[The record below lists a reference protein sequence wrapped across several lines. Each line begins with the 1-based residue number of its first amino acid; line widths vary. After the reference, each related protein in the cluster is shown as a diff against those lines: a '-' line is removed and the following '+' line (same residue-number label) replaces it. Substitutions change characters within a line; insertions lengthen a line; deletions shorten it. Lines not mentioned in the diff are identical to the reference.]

1 MIDAMKQIT
10 RPKSL
15 FEMAAEYIRS
25 AITKG
30 HLKLG
35 QRISESALASS
46 LGISKTPVREALA
59 KLKMEGLVH
68 VFPQKGTFVFTL
80 TEKEIVDICEL
91 RYTLESTA
99 LTFAFDR
106 NREQFFAAA
115 KKTVDG
121 MRSARKENDEDQ
133 YLKLDSG
140 FHILFFEYC
149 GNQYLD
155 DAYQLIAARVAAM
168 RTHLSLVP
176 GHTTKSFKE
185 HIDIL
190 QCISDN
196 DVAKAL
202 KILDEH
208 IKRTKNSAAIHFPK
222 YNL

>member
-1 MIDAMKQIT
+1 MIQAVKQIT

-15 FEMAAEYIRS
+15 FEMAAQYIRQ

-35 QRISESALASS
+35 QPISEGALASS

-59 KLKMEGLVH
+59 KLKTEGLVH

-80 TEKEIVDICEL
+80 TEKEVIDICEL
-91 RYTLESTA
+91 RYTLESAA

-106 NREQFFAAA
+106 NREPFLAAE
-115 KKTVDG
+115 KETVDG
-121 MRSARKENDEDQ
+121 MRSARIVNDEDR
-133 YLKLDSG
+133 YLELDSG
-140 FHILFFEYC
+140 FHILFFKYC

-155 DAYQLIAARVAAM
+155 DAYRLIAARVAAM

-176 GHTTKSFKE
+176 DHTTQSFKE
-185 HIDIL
+185 HIDML

-208 IKRTKNSAAIHFPK
+208 ITRTKNSAAIHFPK

>member
-1 MIDAMKQIT
+1 MIQAMKQIT
-10 RPKSL
+10 RPQSL
-15 FEMAAEYIRS
+15 FETAAQYIRH

-35 QRISESALASS
+35 QPISEGALASS

-59 KLKMEGLVH
+59 KLKMEGLVQ
-68 VFPQKGTFVFTL
+68 VVPQKGTFVFTL
-80 TEKEIVDICEL
+80 TEKEVIDICEL

-99 LTFAFDR
+99 LAFSFDR
-106 NREQFFAAA
+106 NRKPFLAVE
-115 KKTVDG
+115 KKIVDG

-133 YLKLDSG
+133 YLDLDSS
-140 FHILFFEYC
+140 FHIHFFKYC

-185 HIDIL
+185 HINML
-190 QCISDN
+190 ECIIDN

-208 IKRTKNSAAIHFPK
+208 IMRTKNSAAIHFPK
-222 YNL
+222 YNV

>member
-1 MIDAMKQIT
+1 MVQAVKQIT

-15 FEMAAEYIRS
+15 FEMAAQYIRR

-35 QRISESALASS
+35 QPISEGALASS

-68 VFPQKGTFVFTL
+68 VFPQRGTFVFTL
-80 TEKEIVDICEL
+80 TEKEVIDICEH

-106 NREQFFAAA
+106 NREPFIAAE
-115 KKTVDG
+115 KETVDG
-121 MRSARKENDEDQ
+121 MRSARIVNDEDR
-133 YLKLDSG
+133 YLELDSG
-140 FHILFFEYC
+140 FHILFFKYC

-176 GHTTKSFKE
+176 DHTSKSFKE
-185 HIDIL
+185 HIDML

-202 KILDEH
+202 KILNEH
-208 IKRTKNSAAIHFPK
+208 ITRTKNSAAIHFPK
-222 YNL
+222 YKL

>member
-15 FEMAAEYIRS
+15 FEMAADYIRR

-30 HLKLG
+30 DLKLG
-35 QRISESALASS
+35 QPISEGTLASS

-59 KLKMEGLVH
+59 KLKMEGLVQ
-68 VFPQKGTFVFTL
+68 VVPQKGTFVFTL
-80 TEKEIVDICEL
+80 TEKEVIGICEL

-99 LTFAFDR
+99 VAFAFDR
-106 NREQFFAAA
+106 NREPFLAAER
-115 KKTVDG
+115 KTVDG
-121 MRSARKENDEDQ
+121 MRSAKIEDDEER
-133 YLKLDSG
+133 YLELDSA
-140 FHILFFEYC
+140 FHMHFFNYC
-149 GNQYLD
+149 GNHYLD

-190 QCISDN
+190 QCISNN

-208 IKRTKNSAAIHFPK
+208 ITRTKNSAAIHFPK
-222 YNL
+222 YNV

>member
-1 MIDAMKQIT
+1 MIQAMKQIT

-15 FEMAAEYIRS
+15 FETAAQYIRQ

-35 QRISESALASS
+35 QPISEGALASS

-68 VFPQKGTFVFTL
+68 VIPQKGTFVFTL
-80 TEKEIVDICEL
+80 SEKEVIDICEL

-99 LTFAFDR
+99 LAFAFDR
-106 NREQFFAAA
+106 NRKPFLAAE

-133 YLKLDSG
+133 YLELDSG
-140 FHILFFEYC
+140 FHLLFFKHC
-149 GNQYLD
+149 GNRYLD

-185 HIDIL
+185 HIDML
-190 QCISDN
+190 QCISDH

-208 IKRTKNSAAIHFPK
+208 ITRTKNSAAVHFPK

>member
-1 MIDAMKQIT
+1 MIDAMEQIT

-15 FEMAAEYIRS
+15 FEMAAQYIRQ
-25 AITKG
+25 AISKG
-30 HLKLG
+30 QLKLG
-35 QRISESALASS
+35 QRISENDLASS

-80 TEKEIVDICEL
+80 TEKEVVDICEL

-99 LTFAFDR
+99 LAFAFDR

-133 YLKLDSG
+133 YLELDSG
-140 FHILFFEYC
+140 FHILFFKYC
-149 GNQYLD
+149 GNQYFD
-155 DAYQLIAARVAAM
+155 DAYRLIAARVAAM

-176 GHTTKSFKE
+176 GHTNKSFKE
-185 HIDIL
+185 HIDML

-208 IKRTKNSAAIHFPK
+208 IKRTKNSATIHFPK

>member
-1 MIDAMKQIT
+1 MVQAVKQIT

-15 FEMAAEYIRS
+15 FEMAADYIRR

-30 HLKLG
+30 DLKLG
-35 QRISESALASS
+35 QPISEGALASS

-68 VFPQKGTFVFTL
+68 VFPQRGTFVFTL
-80 TEKEIVDICEL
+80 SEKEVIDICEL

-106 NREQFFAAA
+106 NREPFLAAV

-121 MRSARKENDEDQ
+121 MRSAKIENDEDQ
-133 YLKLDSG
+133 YLELDSG
-140 FHILFFEYC
+140 FHLLFFKFC
-149 GNQYLD
+149 GNQYFD

-190 QCISDN
+190 QCIADN

-208 IKRTKNSAAIHFPK
+208 ITRTKNSAAIHFPK
-222 YNL
+222 YNV

>member
-15 FEMAAEYIRS
+15 FETAAQNIRR

-80 TEKEIVDICEL
+80 TEEEVIDICEH

-99 LTFAFDR
+99 LTFSFDR
-106 NREQFFAAA
+106 NREPFLAAE

-121 MRSARKENDEDQ
+121 MRSARIENDEEQ
-133 YLKLDSG
+133 YLELDSG
-140 FHILFFEYC
+140 FHINFFNYC

-176 GHTTKSFKE
+176 GHTTRSFKE
-185 HIDIL
+185 HIDML

-208 IKRTKNSAAIHFPK
+208 ITRTKNSAAKHFPK
-222 YNL
+222 YNV

>member
-1 MIDAMKQIT
+1 MKQAMKQIT
-10 RPKSL
+10 RPQSL
-15 FEMAAEYIRS
+15 FETAAQYIRQ

-35 QRISESALASS
+35 QPISEGALASS

-68 VFPQKGTFVFTL
+68 VVPQKGTFVFTL
-80 TEKEIVDICEL
+80 SEKEVIDICEL

-99 LTFAFDR
+99 LAFAFDR
-106 NREQFFAAA
+106 NREPFLAAE

-121 MRSARKENDEDQ
+121 MRSARKANDEEQ
-133 YLKLDSG
+133 YLELDSA
-140 FHILFFEYC
+140 FHIHFFKYC
-149 GNQYLD
+149 GNQYLN

-185 HIDIL
+185 HIEIL
-190 QCISDN
+190 QSILDDN
-196 DVAKAL
+196 VAEAI

-208 IKRTKNSAAIHFPK
+208 ITRTKNSAAIHFPK
-222 YNL
+222 YNV

>member
-1 MIDAMKQIT
+1 MIQAMKQIA

-15 FEMAAEYIRS
+15 SEMAAEYIRR

-35 QRISESALASS
+35 QPISESALASS

-68 VFPQKGTFVFTL
+68 VFPQRGTFVFTL
-80 TEKEIVDICEL
+80 TEKEVIDICEH

-99 LTFAFDR
+99 LTFSLDR
-106 NREQFFAAA
+106 NREPFLAAE
-115 KKTVDG
+115 KITVDG
-121 MRSARKENDEDQ
+121 MRSARIENDEDQ

-140 FHILFFEYC
+140 FHILFFKFC

-155 DAYQLIAARVAAM
+155 DAYRLIAARVAAM

-176 GHTTKSFKE
+176 GHTAKSFKE

-196 DVAKAL
+196 DVVKVL

-208 IKRTKNSAAIHFPK
+208 ITRTKNSAAIHFPK

>member
-1 MIDAMKQIT
+1 MRQSMRQIT
-10 RPKSL
+10 RPQSL
-15 FEMAAEYIRS
+15 FETAAQHIRQ

-30 HLKLG
+30 HFKLG
-35 QRISESALASS
+35 EPISEGALASS

-59 KLKMEGLVH
+59 KLKVEGLVQA
-68 VFPQKGTFVFTL
+68 FPQKGTFVFTL
-80 TEKEIVDICEL
+80 SEKEVIDICEL

-99 LTFAFDR
+99 LAFAFDR
-106 NREQFFAAA
+106 NREPFLAAE

-121 MRSARKENDEDQ
+121 MRSARKANNEER
-133 YLKLDSG
+133 YLELDTG
-140 FHILFFEYC
+140 FHLNFFKYC

-185 HIDIL
+185 HISML
-190 QCISDN
+190 QSISDN

-208 IKRTKNSAAIHFPK
+208 IKRTKRSAAIHFPK
-222 YNL
+222 YNV

>member
-1 MIDAMKQIT
+1 MIQDMKQIA

-15 FEMAAEYIRS
+15 FEMAAEYIRH

-35 QRISESALASS
+35 QPISEGALASS

-80 TEKEIVDICEL
+80 TEKEVIDFCEH

-106 NREQFFAAA
+106 NREPFLAAE
-115 KKTVDG
+115 KETVDG
-121 MRSARKENDEDQ
+121 MRSAKIENDEDQ
-133 YLKLDSG
+133 YLELDSD
-140 FHILFFEYC
+140 FHLLFFRYC

-155 DAYQLIAARVAAM
+155 DAYRFIAARVAAM

-176 GHTTKSFKE
+176 GHTTKSFEE
-185 HIDIL
+185 HIDML

-208 IKRTKNSAAIHFPK
+208 ITRTKNSAAIHFPK
-222 YNL
+222 YKL